1 MLFTDTSTNTNAK
14 SLGGVLGCGN
24 DLCVAFGDI
33 GSLSDSGLTSELSL
47 LGRYESRLAARK
59 AKLLAELSRRSSS
72 VDAQNVVVGELLIS
86 RREAK
91 KEVENACQLE
101 SLPETSGALES
112 GDITAGHAKLIAQT
126 AAEGKIVEGELVDK
140 AKIEV
145 FDVFAKTVREHQ
157 NKQADKDGVSILDRQ
172 RKKRF
177 AKTFESP
184 ETGMLVLNAQF
195 DQITGARIMAA
206 LTHKEN
212 NLWRNENPTMR
223 STPQQR
229 KADALAEL
237 ILEQTPNT
245 RSRLG
250 VNLLVIADFDV
261 IKQKLKNLRLANSTP
276 ITNQALRELAVD
288 ANILPAI
295 FNNKTQRLWLGRSQ
309 RTASDAQRIAL
320 TARDKHCIGC
330 GKDPLWCRAH
340 HIKYWSHGG
349 ETNLDNLTLVCDH
362 CHHKIHDQD
371 WQITQNPKTRKYQLK
386 PPPTH
391 TQHHHPPTKHH
402 QPTKLPQPRNKP
414 KTATPQL
421 K

>member
-1 MLFTDTSTNTNAK
+1 MLFKDTSINMNTKKPA
-14 SLGGVLGCGN
+14 GGLGCGN

-33 GSLSDSGLTSELSL
+33 ASLSDAGLGVELSL

-72 VDAQNVVVGELLIS
+72 ADAQQVVVGELLIS
-86 RREAK
+86 KREAK
-91 KEVENACQLE
+91 KEVEAANQLE
-101 SLPETSGALES
+101 SLPQTTGALES

-126 AAEGKIVEGELVDK
+126 AADGKIVEGELVDK
-140 AKIEV
+140 AKTER
-145 FDVFAKTVREHQ
+145 FDDFAKTVRQHQ
-157 NKQADKDGVSILDRQ
+157 NEQADKDGVSILERQ

-177 AKTFESP
+177 AKAFESP

-195 DQITGARIMAA
+195 DQITGAKIMAA
-206 LTHKEN
+206 LTAKEGK
-212 NLWRNENPTMR
+212 LWRNENPTKR

-237 ILEQTPNT
+237 ILEQTSNGNN
-245 RSRLG
+245 RSSLG
-250 VNLLVIADFDV
+250 TNLLVIADFDV
-261 IKQKLKNLRLANSTP
+261 IKQQLHNLQLANGSP

-309 RTASDAQRIAL
+309 RSASDAQRIAL

-330 GKDPLWCRAH
+330 GTDPLWCRAH

-349 ETNLDNLTLVCDH
+349 ATDFDNLTLVCDR
-362 CHHKIHDQD
+362 CHHKIHDHG
-371 WQITQNPKTRKYQLK
+371 WQIHQHPKTRKYQLK
-386 PPPTH
+386 P
-391 TQHHHPPTKHH
+391 
-402 QPTKLPQPRNKP
+402 
-414 KTATPQL
+414 
-421 K
+421 